1 MKKYRWLA
9 FLAGIFCFFP
19 CAASCERQQTSF
31 CRYDVV
37 AEYRPSD
44 CTVAG
49 SVKVTFE
56 NPTEN
61 ELSDLRFHLYPNAY
75 RKDALYKAVSP
86 ENYDA
91 VYYAGESYGGI
102 SVSSVVGGT
111 GWQVAGDDEN
121 TLVVYLE
128 KPLAP
133 SEKVVVDVA
142 FTTKLPLANHR
153 LGVTERAVN
162 FGGVFPTLCGLK
174 DGAFYQPPYTSLG
187 DPFYADCADYRVEF
201 SLPKE
206 YVLAHGGECVEE
218 KTLERKTKRTL
229 TLENARDFALVAS
242 EDFEI
247 SQTVL
252 GKTTIDYYHYSDD
265 DPSATLETLKRSVEF
280 FSAAFGEYPY
290 PRYAVAETG
299 LSFGGMEYSAFA
311 MLSQF
316 SGENRARNAVHETAH
331 QWWGSAVGSDQ
342 TTEAWQDE
350 GLAEYASALFFDK
363 YGEYGL
369 TKERVVADALEEY
382 RSYYRSYGAALG
394 WSDTRMSRP
403 LHEYLSE
410 YEYRVLTYDK
420 GLVMFN
426 ALEQSVGSKK
436 MLTALRKYYAENK
449 FSMVTKESLFGA
461 FERAGVDVAG
471 FFDGFLQGK
480 TLL

>member
-1 MKKYRWLA
+1 MKKYKWLA
-9 FLAGIFCFFP
+9 FLAGLFCLFP
-19 CAASCERQQTSF
+19 SATSCEQKSNAF

-56 NPTEN
+56 NPTQNDLPE
-61 ELSDLRFHLYPNAY
+61 LRFHLYPNAY

-86 ENYDA
+86 ENFDA
-91 VYYAGESYGGI
+91 VYYRGESYGGI
-102 SVSSVVGGT
+102 AISSVVGGA
-111 GWQVAGDDEN
+111 GWRVTGDDDN
-121 TLVVYLE
+121 MLVVYLE
-128 KPLAP
+128 EPLAP
-133 SEKVVVDVA
+133 SDKVVVDVA
-142 FTTKLPLANHR
+142 FTTKLPYANHR

-174 DGAFYQPPYTSLG
+174 DGAFYQRPYTSLG

-206 YVLAHGGECVEE
+206 YVLAHGGECIEE
-218 KTLERKTKRTL
+218 KTLERKTKHAL
-229 TLENARDFALVAS
+229 ALDNARDFAFAAS
-242 EDFEI
+242 EDFEV
-247 SQTVL
+247 SQAL
-252 GKTTIDYYHYSDD
+252 FGKTEIAYYHFADEN
-265 DPSATLETLKRSVEF
+265 PTVTLETLKRAVEF
-280 FSAAFGEYPY
+280 FSASFGEYPY
-290 PRYAVAETG
+290 PRYTVAETG
-299 LSFGGMEYSAFA
+299 LAFGGMEYSAFA

-316 SGENRARNAVHETAH
+316 SGKNRARNAVHETAH
-331 QWWGSAVGSDQ
+331 QWFGCAVGSDQ
-342 TTEAWQDE
+342 MTEAWQDE

-363 YGEYGL
+363 FQEYGW
-369 TKERVVADALEEY
+369 TKATAVADALEEY

-426 ALEQSVGSKK
+426 ALEQSIGNKK

-449 FSMVTKESLFGA
+449 FFMAKKEDLIGA
-461 FERAGVDVAG
+461 FQRTGVDVAG

-480 TLL
+480 TVL